1 MGRIR
6 GSGNHRKD
14 PSGCRVV
21 EGCREMR
28 VKAGGSLRKLS
39 FKAPCSWAALF
50 VAVGAKT
57 GVQTNSRA
65 HTLCPVPAFSLW
77 HVRPLEA
84 GLPGPGSEGEWD
96 GHGMATVPSF
106 CPLMVSLRFPIR
118 SYHPWEPAPS
128 LYGSVGGMRP
138 QKLAQLWAPGE
149 PGHAWA
155 WLWWRVA
162 R

>member
-1 MGRIR
+1 M
-6 GSGNHRKD
+6 
-14 PSGCRVV
+14 VT
-21 EGCREMR
+21 GCREMS

-50 VAVGAKT
+50 VGVGTQT
-57 GVQTNSRA
+57 GVQINSRA
-65 HTLCPVPAFSLW
+65 HALCPVPAFSLW

-84 GLPGPGSEGEWD
+84 GLPGPGSEGEQD
-96 GHGMATVPSF
+96 GHGMATVPSL
-106 CPLMVSLRFPIR
+106 CPLMVSLRFPVR

-128 LYGSVGGMRP
+128 LYGSVGGLRP
-138 QKLAQLWAPGE
+138 QELAQLWAPGE
-149 PGHAWA
+149 PGHARA